1 MTERITNDEVFALT
15 ALLSEMKVCQPG
27 TIPPPAADKLISLTC
42 DLQEAAMRL
51 QKRID
56 MIREQ
61 TRPEGVPSWG
71 EASEEQRAAWNRA
84 MTGQLELL
92 GGKAAGVAFEP
103 LAREEFAAVIAANT
117 LTGRQAVLLR
127 RTLLASEGTETT
139 PDKTGSEPA
148 PEQKGGEE

>member
-56 MIREQ
+56 LIREQ

-92 GGKAAGVAFEP
+92 GGKAAGVSFEP
-103 LAREEFAAVIAANT
+103 LTRKEFAAVIAANT
-117 LTGRQAVLLR
+117 LTGRQAALLR
-127 RTLLASEGTETT
+127 RTLLASEAAAG
-139 PDKTGSEPA
+139 DMEPA
-148 PEQKGGEE
+148 AEQEGGEE

>member
-42 DLQEAAMRL
+42 DLQETAMRL

-84 MTGQLELL
+84 TTGQLDLL
-92 GGKAAGVAFEP
+92 GGKTAGVAFEP

-117 LTGRQAVLLR
+117 LTGGQAALLR
-127 RTLLASEGTETT
+127 RTLLASGTETGG
-139 PDKTGSEPA
+139 PDSA
-148 PEQKGGEE
+148 AEQEGGEG

>member
-1 MTERITNDEVFALT
+1 MTERITNDEVFAL
-15 ALLSEMKVCQPG
+15 ANLLSEMKVCLPG

-56 MIREQ
+56 LIREQ
-61 TRPEGVPSWG
+61 TRPESVPSWG

-84 MTGQLELL
+84 TTGQLELL
-92 GGKAAGVAFEP
+92 GGKAAGVSFEP
-103 LAREEFAAVIAANT
+103 LTREEFAAVIAANT
-117 LTGRQAVLLR
+117 LTGRQAALLR
-127 RTLLASEGTETT
+127 RTLLASEAAAGG
-139 PDKTGSEPA
+139 PEPA